1 MSLDS
6 KEKTLGNALVSVGI
20 DIGTTTS
27 HLVVTKLTF
36 ANASLVNAAPNLAI
50 TNREIIYESEVLLTP
65 LTATGEIAAK
75 QTAELIERAYQT
87 IGLNKS
93 DIDTGALIITGQS
106 ARARNAEA
114 VSAHLAELAGS
125 FVVESAGPHL
135 ESALAARGS
144 QAVDYSQKTGLTILN
159 IDIGGGTSNYAL
171 VVEGTIIETAC
182 LNVGGR
188 MLQFDWAKKTISA
201 ISDSAQLVITS
212 NPHFSELL
220 VGNTIETGLVSQF
233 AQELAKTIL
242 LTAKAVTTYPE
253 LMLTSAL
260 SNSQGQ
266 IQIDEIWLS
275 GGVASA
281 FTEEDLTK
289 FSDLGV
295 FLAKALAA
303 ELTKQ
308 NTAYKIAPRAIR
320 ATVIGAGLHTIQLSG
335 STIGFS
341 AENLPLRNLKLIKVD
356 ATTRSS
362 VATQINQQMQQ
373 REHRWQQFP
382 VALVLTGIKK
392 EMLSFTFLKDLAAEL
407 AQVFVTSKACEP
419 FVLVAEVDLA
429 MALSLILKGML
440 IDKRIITVD
449 GINVAEGDYID
460 IGRPVSTSADP
471 NTQSLPIVVKTL
483 LFYKSEK

>member
-6 KEKTLGNALVSVGI
+6 KEKTPGNALVSVGI

-50 TNREIIYESEVLLTP
+50 TNREVIYESEVLLTP
-65 LTATGEIAAK
+65 LTAAGEIAAK

-188 MLQFDWAKKTISA
+188 MLQFDWANKTISA
-201 ISDSAQLVITS
+201 ISASAQLVITS
-212 NPHFSELL
+212 NPHFSELF
-220 VGNTIETGLVSQF
+220 VGSAIETGLVSQF

-242 LTAKAVTTYPE
+242 LTAKATTNYPE

-260 SNSQGQ
+260 SNSQPQ
-266 IQIDEIWLS
+266 IKIDEIWLS

-281 FTEEDLTK
+281 FAEEELTK

-303 ELTKQ
+303 ELSKQ
-308 NTAYKIAPRAIR
+308 NTVYKIAPRAIR

-356 ATTRSS
+356 ATSNNS

-373 REHRWQQFP
+373 REHLWQQFP

-392 EMLSFTFLKDLAAEL
+392 EMLSFTFLKDLATEL
-407 AQVFVTSKACEP
+407 AQIFVTSNACEP
-419 FVLVAEVDLA
+419 LVLVAEVDLA
-429 MALSLILKGML
+429 MALNLILKGML
-440 IDKRIITVD
+440 KDKRIITVD

-460 IGRPVSTSADP
+460 IGKPVSTSADP

>member
-50 TNREIIYESEVLLTP
+50 TNREIIYESEVMLTP

-171 VVEGTIIETAC
+171 VVEGTIRETAC

-188 MLQFDWAKKTISA
+188 MLQFDW
-201 ISDSAQLVITS
+201 
-212 NPHFSELL
+212 
-220 VGNTIETGLVSQF
+220 
-233 AQELAKTIL
+233 
-242 LTAKAVTTYPE
+242 
-253 LMLTSAL
+253 
-260 SNSQGQ
+260 
-266 IQIDEIWLS
+266 
-275 GGVASA
+275 
-281 FTEEDLTK
+281 
-289 FSDLGV
+289 
-295 FLAKALAA
+295 
-303 ELTKQ
+303 
-308 NTAYKIAPRAIR
+308 
-320 ATVIGAGLHTIQLSG
+320 
-335 STIGFS
+335 
-341 AENLPLRNLKLIKVD
+341 
-356 ATTRSS
+356 
-362 VATQINQQMQQ
+362 
-373 REHRWQQFP
+373 
-382 VALVLTGIKK
+382 
-392 EMLSFTFLKDLAAEL
+392 
-407 AQVFVTSKACEP
+407 
-419 FVLVAEVDLA
+419 
-429 MALSLILKGML
+429 
-440 IDKRIITVD
+440 
-449 GINVAEGDYID
+449 
-460 IGRPVSTSADP
+460 
-471 NTQSLPIVVKTL
+471 
-483 LFYKSEK
+483 

>member
-50 TNREIIYESEVLLTP
+50 TNREIIYESEVMLTP

-87 IGLNKS
+87 IGLNKN

-171 VVEGTIIETAC
+171 VVEGTIRETAC

-188 MLQFDWAKKTISA
+188 MLQFDWMKKTISA

-212 NPHFSELL
+212 NPHFRELL

-253 LMLTSAL
+253 LMLTNAL
-260 SNSQGQ
+260 SNSQPQ

-281 FTEEDLTK
+281 FAEADLTK

-295 FLAKALAA
+295 FLAKALAV

-356 ATTRSS
+356 ARSRHS
-362 VATQINQQMQQ
+362 MATQINQQMQHGNICGSSS
-373 REHRWQQFP
+373 R
-382 VALVLTGIKK
+382 
-392 EMLSFTFLKDLAAEL
+392 
-407 AQVFVTSKACEP
+407 
-419 FVLVAEVDLA
+419 
-429 MALSLILKGML
+429 
-440 IDKRIITVD
+440 
-449 GINVAEGDYID
+449 
-460 IGRPVSTSADP
+460 
-471 NTQSLPIVVKTL
+471 LPW
-483 LFYKSEK
+483 S